1 MADRAYLL
9 RLIALFF
16 CALVVGS
23 ASAQD
28 AERDVPVRD
37 PLSLARRYLGYA
49 RDDAFAAPTPIYV
62 VGDVERFWVPRRGMS
77 EPQQVEARLVAAA
90 PGVNVWVE
98 EGVALGGAGLPADGE
113 GIRTPQEL
121 EEAMAALGGQY
132 AQLFDVMR
140 LRVNFGEPGRA
151 PQEGEEP
158 LPGDFL
164 PIPDVDSDPR
174 IAVLYTRNLPI
185 EQVAFY
191 NPIDSIPAE
200 LVREERSNQ
209 RETILVNTSI
219 FATAPLDAPIY
230 VSAVVEAYL
239 EMIAQYNYPD
249 QPVWLQQLIADL
261 ILQQLEDADPPLRD
275 MVAYLLSPD
284 TPLLA
289 TQTFMNAQT
298 VNGAQQLFITYLF
311 QEYGA
316 QPLLAL
322 FRGQG
327 RGIAAVDAALRETG
341 SVDAITGD
349 PVTARALFADFVM
362 ANVLNTS
369 FGDGRY
375 AYTVLQF
382 PQNIRARLTPLQELG
397 DTSIANRLLEQFGT
411 YYLLLTNTTED
422 ERVIRLDFEGSPTT
436 PRLPTG
442 EDTRAVDDLYY
453 WSGGDMNANARMTRR
468 LDLRP
473 VLTATLT
480 FDAWYSLP
488 RGVDYAYVSVSEDDG
503 ETWTALPLAG
513 VTNDNPLGAA
523 YAPGLTGVSSTEAPR
538 PFPLLGVAMAADGVT
553 VSAVTPD
560 GPAGTA
566 GLQAGDVILGYDGQ
580 EWDRVP
586 NIIEVLADFAPG
598 DTITLI
604 VSRGEGAAAAQFDL
618 PVVLGTFPTRTLE
631 PDAVWLPQSV
641 DLSAYAGKEILL
653 RFETV
658 TLPGGGGTG
667 FAVDNLEIAEVNF
680 ADGGEGAADW
690 SLEGFTALPSS
701 VRQPFI
707 VQTFVSPTQ
716 TESPSLQALIPADDP
731 ATSGEWS
738 FRLTPNQQMIVAISA
753 VSDETLVP
761 AIFTLTVDVE
771 EPDA

>member
-1 MADRAYLL
+1 MAYRSHFL
-9 RLIALFF
+9 RLFALLV

-23 ASAQD
+23 ASAQE
-28 AERDVPVRD
+28 AERGVPVRD
-37 PLSLARRYLGYA
+37 PLSLAQRYLGYE

-62 VGDVERFWVPRRGMS
+62 VGDVERFWVPRRGIS
-77 EPQQVEARLVAAA
+77 DPQQIEARLVAAA

-98 EGVALGGAGLPADGE
+98 EGVELGGTGLPADAE

-121 EEAMAALGGQY
+121 QEAMATLGVQY
-132 AQLFDVMR
+132 AQLFDAMR
-140 LRVNFGEPGRA
+140 LRVNFGEPGNA
-151 PQEGEEP
+151 PQQGEEP

-174 IAVLYTRNLPI
+174 MSVLYTRDLPF

-200 LVREERSNQ
+200 LVRDGRSNQ
-209 RETILVNTSI
+209 REMILVNTSV

-230 VSAVVEAYL
+230 VSAVIQAYL
-239 EMIAQYNYPD
+239 GMIAHHNYPD
-249 QPVWLQQLIADL
+249 QPIWLQQLIADL
-261 ILQQLEDADPPLRD
+261 ILQQIENADPPLRD

-289 TQTFMNAQT
+289 TQTFTNAQA
-298 VNGAQQLFITYLF
+298 VNGAQQLFISYLF

-316 QPLLAL
+316 APLLAL

-327 RGIAAVDAALRETG
+327 SGISAVDAALRE
-341 SVDAITGD
+341 SDAVDAVTGER
-349 PVTARALFADFVM
+349 VTARALFADFVM

-375 AYTVLQF
+375 AYSVVQF

-397 DTSIANRLLEQFGT
+397 DTSIANRPLDQFGT

-422 ERVIRLDFEGSPTT
+422 ERVIALSFEGTPTT
-436 PRLPTG
+436 PRLQAGGDERT
-442 EDTRAVDDLYY
+442 ADDLYY
-453 WSGGDMNANARMTRR
+453 WSGSAMNANARMTRS
-468 LDLRP
+468 LDLRA
-473 VLTATLT
+473 VLTASLT

-488 RGVDYAYVSVSEDDG
+488 RGVDYAYVSVSDDGG
-503 ETWTALPLAG
+503 ETWTALLLEGA
-513 VTNDNPLGAA
+513 TENNPLGAA

-538 PFPLLGVAMAADGVT
+538 PFPLLGVAIAADGVT

-560 GPAGTA
+560 GPAGSA
-566 GLQAGDVILGYDGQ
+566 GLQDGDVILGYDGQ

-604 VSRGEGAAAAQFDL
+604 VARGEGAAAAQFDL
-618 PVVLGTFPTRTLE
+618 PIVLGTFPTRTLE
-631 PDAVWLPQSV
+631 PEAGWLSHSV
-641 DLSAYAGKEILL
+641 DLSVYAGKEILL

-658 TLPGGGGTG
+658 TLPGSDGAG
-667 FAVDNLEIAEVNF
+667 FAVDNLEIAEINF
-680 ADGGEGAADW
+680 ADEGASAADW
-690 SLEGFTALPSS
+690 SLEGFAAVASS
-701 VRQPFI
+701 VSQPFI
-707 VQTFVSPTQ
+707 IQAFVAPTQ
-716 TESPSLQALIPADDP
+716 TESPSVQSLIPPGDP

-738 FRLTPNQQMIVAISA
+738 FRLTPNQQMIVAVSPA
-753 VSDETLVP
+753 SDETLVP
-761 AIFTLTVDVE
+761 ATFTLTVDVE